1 MLTNYIHRDRDGREE
16 ALKYPRCSGKTV
28 ILSTAIIF
36 GLYTLIG
43 YLYFIVVAYFLR
55 INKDIRRY
63 YMRHWW
69 CILFLPFFNFAV
81 FFIRLAGII
90 NSIETDSSWKTM
102 NLSEECRAFADVV
115 KNDFSKPVN
124 VIKKVRNALNYDVV
138 EDNNNNNQ
146 REEHG
151 KEA

>member
-1 MLTNYIHRDRDGREE
+1 MPCIPLT
-16 ALKYPRCSGKTV
+16 
-28 ILSTAIIF
+28 
-36 GLYTLIG
+36 
-43 YLYFIVVAYFLR
+43 
-55 INKDIRRY
+55 
-63 YMRHWW
+63 
-69 CILFLPFFNFAV
+69 
-81 FFIRLAGII
+81 
-90 NSIETDSSWKTM
+90 
-102 NLSEECRAFADVV
+102 DVV

>member
-1 MLTNYIHRDRDGREE
+1 
-16 ALKYPRCSGKTV
+16 
-28 ILSTAIIF
+28 
-36 GLYTLIG
+36 
-43 YLYFIVVAYFLR
+43 
-55 INKDIRRY
+55 
-63 YMRHWW
+63 MRHWW

>member
-1 MLTNYIHRDRDGREE
+1 MYIRKRK
-16 ALKYPRCSGKTV
+16 A
-28 ILSTAIIF
+28 
-36 GLYTLIG
+36 
-43 YLYFIVVAYFLR
+43 AY
-55 INKDIRRY
+55 RY
-63 YMRHWW
+63 KQNES
-69 CILFLPFFNFAV
+69 LPFFNFAV